1 MLVFASLLPALGQ
14 PRRVLTACLAALLFM
29 PAFAARA
36 DDQIMVDL
44 DQAKVLQLP
53 DKTVT
58 VVIGN
63 PAIAD
68 VTFLK
73 KSGSLI
79 LTGKSYGQTNLIA
92 LDSGGKAIGETQ
104 VRVAAGPGALIV
116 QLGTKRVSY
125 SCSPR
130 CQPTLA
136 LGDDSTFTSEINTQV
151 QQRNQLAVPQ
161 R

>member
-1 MLVFASLLPALGQ
+1 MLAFVLFHPAFGR
-14 PRRVLTACLAALLFM
+14 PRRVLMAGLAAFM
-29 PAFAARA
+29 LPIACARA
-36 DDQIMVDL
+36 DDRILVDL

-53 DKTVT
+53 DKTAT
-58 VVIGN
+58 VVVGN

-73 KSGSLI
+73 RSGSLI

-92 LDSGGKAIGETQ
+92 LDAGGKAIGETQ

-116 QLGTKRVSY
+116 QLGNKRVSY

-136 LGDDSTFTSEINTQV
+136 LGDDTSFTSEINSQV
-151 QQRNQLAVPQ
+151 QQRNQLALPP

>member
-1 MLVFASLLPALGQ
+1 MLRFDLFHPALGR
-14 PRRVLTACLAALLFM
+14 PRRVLMAAFAALLL
-29 PAFAARA
+29 PIACARA

-53 DKTVT
+53 DKTAT
-58 VVIGN
+58 VVVGN

-73 KSGSLI
+73 RSGSLI

-92 LDSGGKAIGETQ
+92 LDAGGKAIGETQ

-116 QLGTKRVSY
+116 QLGNKRVSY

-136 LGDDSTFTSEINTQV
+136 LGDDTSFTSEINTQV
-151 QQRNQLAVPQ
+151 QQRNQLALPP